1 MQLQDL
7 LITEQAT
14 VKEAIEQ
21 LERVRCK
28 VVYVVKD
35 KKLLASVS
43 DGDVRRYILRAGDIE
58 CSISQIA
65 YYSPRAFRE
74 YEREAWQELFQRT
87 EMYSVPIVNLNE
99 EIIGVVFK
107 NGTLSLI
114 HI

>member
-35 KKLLASVS
+35 KNYWLPYRMGMSAGIFCELGILSAVFPRLHIIRPVRSVNMKEKH
-43 DGDVRRYILRAGDIE
+43 GRN
-58 CSISQIA
+58 C
-65 YYSPRAFRE
+65 FRE
-74 YEREAWQELFQRT
+74 QRC
-87 EMYSVPIVNLNE
+87 ILCQ
-99 EIIGVVFK
+99 
-107 NGTLSLI
+107 L
-114 HI
+114 

>member
-35 KKLLASVS
+35 KK
-43 DGDVRRYILRAGDIE
+43 
-58 CSISQIA
+58 
-65 YYSPRAFRE
+65 
-74 YEREAWQELFQRT
+74 
-87 EMYSVPIVNLNE
+87 
-99 EIIGVVFK
+99 IIGFCIGWGCPQVYFASW
-107 NGTLSLI
+107 GY
-114 HI
+114 

>member
-43 DGDVRRYILRAGDIE
+43 DGDAGIFCELGILSAVFPRLHIIRPVRSVNMKEKHGRN
-58 CSISQIA
+58 C
-65 YYSPRAFRE
+65 FRE
-74 YEREAWQELFQRT
+74 QRC
-87 EMYSVPIVNLNE
+87 ILCQ
-99 EIIGVVFK
+99 
-107 NGTLSLI
+107 L
-114 HI
+114 

>member
-35 KKLLASVS
+35 KKLLASVRM
-43 DGDVRRYILRAGDIE
+43 G
-58 CSISQIA
+58 CPQIYFA
-65 YYSPRAFRE
+65 SWGY
-74 YEREAWQELFQRT
+74 
-87 EMYSVPIVNLNE
+87 
-99 EIIGVVFK
+99 
-107 NGTLSLI
+107 
-114 HI
+114 